1 MYSRANVENGVIVA
15 VGPGDLVEDT
25 LSGVVI
31 TTISDITNTDS
42 RSLWRPTLEGAAVSK
57 GGQKRC
63 LQQAGQLGFPQ
74 AAICV

>member
-1 MYSRANVENGVIVA
+1 
-15 VGPGDLVEDT
+15 
-25 LSGVVI
+25 
-31 TTISDITNTDS
+31 
-42 RSLWRPTLEGAAVSK
+42 LEGAAVSK